1 MGRFLKRP
9 IETVVIQRQDEPI
22 EDLFQGIGMRKP
34 GFYSAQQFAQRAS
47 ASIVRTLREV
57 LANDYINDFVNE
69 LLQTIILRAAANK
82 RSEFLQAR
90 VEVGV
95 LAVK

>member
-1 MGRFLKRP
+1 
-9 IETVVIQRQDEPI
+9 
-22 EDLFQGIGMRKP
+22 
-34 GFYSAQQFAQRAS
+34 
-47 ASIVRTLREV
+47 LREV